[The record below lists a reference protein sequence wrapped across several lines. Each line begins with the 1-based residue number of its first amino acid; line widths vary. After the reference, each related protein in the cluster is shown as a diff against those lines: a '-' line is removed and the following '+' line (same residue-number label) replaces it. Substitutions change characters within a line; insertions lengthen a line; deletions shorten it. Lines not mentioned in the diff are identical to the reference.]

1 MISIGIIG
9 GGKGGLSIMHLV
21 EGLPEIKLLWLAD
34 IDEEAPA
41 MKEARIKGIKT
52 VVDFTPKV
60 RDTSLQLVIEVT
72 GNDKVRRTLEEHKHG
87 GLSVIDALG
96 AHFLVDIVEQ
106 RQQLIEQLHLKS
118 QSLAASAENLTDYA
132 NQIRLSMEQL
142 SLEADDLAQTG
153 QKLSKT
159 AGEASQAV
167 NDTGSILKIIENIA
181 NRTNI
186 IGLNAAI
193 EAARVGE
200 AGRGFAV
207 VAEEIRKLAK
217 NSSSSVEQIGGITK
231 NIVQF
236 MEKIVQGINS
246 SGNTAQNQAAAAE
259 EVLASLDKVA
269 AISASLKEMADDL
282 VKIT

>member
-21 EGLPEIKLLWLAD
+21 EGIPGVELRWVAD

-41 MKEARIKGIKT
+41 IKEARKKGIKT
-52 VVDFTPKV
+52 VVDFAPQV
-60 RDTSLQLVIEVT
+60 RDTSIQLVIEVT
-72 GNDKVRRTLEEHKHG
+72 GNDRVRQILEEHKHT
-87 GLSVIDALG
+87 GLSIIDALG
-96 AHFLVDIVEQ
+96 ARFLVDIVKQ
-106 RQQLIEQLHLKS
+106 RQQLIQQLHHKS
-118 QSLAASAENLTDYA
+118 QALAVSAENLSNNA
-132 NQIRLSMEQL
+132 NQIRQSMEQL
-142 SLEADDLAQTG
+142 SKEAEELAQTG
-153 QKLSKT
+153 QELSKT
-159 AGEASQAV
+159 AGEASRAV
-167 NDTGSILKIIENIA
+167 TDTNSILKIIENIA
-181 NRTNI
+181 NKTNI

-193 EAARVGE
+193 EAARVGD

-207 VAEEIRKLAK
+207 VADEIRKLAK

-246 SGNTAQNQAAAAE
+246 SGKTAQNQAAAAE
-259 EVLASLDKVA
+259 EVLASLDEVA
-269 AISASLKEMADDL
+269 TISASLKEMADDL